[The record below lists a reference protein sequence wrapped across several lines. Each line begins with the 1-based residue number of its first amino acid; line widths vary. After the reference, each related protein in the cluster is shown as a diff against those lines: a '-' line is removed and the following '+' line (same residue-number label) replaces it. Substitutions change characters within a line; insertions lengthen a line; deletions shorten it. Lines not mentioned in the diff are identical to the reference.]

1 MRPNRVPS
9 GQSQSADG
17 HVEGQT
23 KDRETRRAQME
34 RCGNAAPVT
43 GPQAGGRRIV
53 GQGAR
58 MPSAPLSVKKGPK
71 KYTHKNILT
80 LPFFRR
86 RKQSGANIG
95 FGFYL

>member
-34 RCGNAAPVT
+34 RYRQRCARYAAPKPVVVVSL
-43 GPQAGGRRIV
+43 AKARECLRI
-53 GQGAR
+53 R
-58 MPSAPLSVKKGPK
+58 FP
-71 KYTHKNILT
+71 
-80 LPFFRR
+80 
-86 RKQSGANIG
+86 
-95 FGFYL
+95 